1 MTEMER
7 QLLSALESLQ
17 TSYEATATGVAG
29 QLQQLATHVRD
40 YLTGAGAQRQG
51 LSELKQSGER
61 LARAGR
67 TLEQQSEPVHALV
80 KQQEQQI
87 RQEKRQSR
95 YEGPSM

>member
-7 QLLSALESLQ
+7 QLLSALEKL
-17 TSYEATATGVAG
+17 TSKLRTTAAGVAG

-51 LSELKQSGER
+51 MSELEQSGER

-67 TLEQQSEPVHALV
+67 TLEQRSEPINTLV
-80 KQQEQQI
+80 KQQERQLQ
-87 RQEKRQSR
+87 QEKQATPSR
-95 YEGPSM
+95 GWSR